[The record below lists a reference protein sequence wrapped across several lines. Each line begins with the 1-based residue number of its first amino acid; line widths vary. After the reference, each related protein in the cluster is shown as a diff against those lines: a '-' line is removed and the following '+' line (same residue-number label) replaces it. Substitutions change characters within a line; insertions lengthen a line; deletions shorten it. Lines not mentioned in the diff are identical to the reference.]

1 MSVSIRNVEKFFDD
15 HPEFEYLREDA
26 ISKSRNLANLDII
39 SGYYIPEI
47 LGALAQQFL
56 NDLKA
61 DEEHQKLW
69 EEDFAKLKEAFAPED
84 EISCP

>member
-1 MSVSIRNVEKFFDD
+1 MSVSIRNVEKFFND
-15 HPEFEYLREDA
+15 HPEFEYLREDT
-26 ISKSRNLANLDII
+26 ISVFRKEANAHNIM
-39 SGYYIPEI
+39 SGFYVTRVF
-47 LGALAQQFL
+47 GALAHQFL

-69 EEDFAKLKEAFAPED
+69 EEDFAKMKKSED